1 MRIFVVCILLI
12 FSATIFSSA
21 YANSSAKMLS
31 LDTATPAEVS
41 VLVTEFKAK
50 GEKFAPGPKRRQF
63 LGDAD
68 SLLKRL
74 SALQDW
80 SAIDTAGK
88 IVIVNSYESLR
99 ARVGDAQARRSA
111 VRCRSVKRVGTH
123 LASTQCKS
131 RADIELQ
138 EAQTEHDMRAL
149 QRTDFPPQGGN

>member
-1 MRIFVVCILLI
+1 MRIFVLFVVLILASAS
-12 FSATIFSSA
+12 FSNAFA
-21 YANSSAKMLS
+21 KSSAKLLS

-41 VLVTEFKAK
+41 ALVAEFKAK
-50 GEKFAPGPKRRQF
+50 GEKFSPGPQRRQF

-68 SLLKRL
+68 TLLKRL
-74 SALQDW
+74 NALQDW
-80 SAIDTAGK
+80 STIDTSGK

-138 EAQTEHDMRAL
+138 EAQTEHDMRSL